1 MVASGSGSGV
11 SQSGNSVT
19 KSIGLLATVL
29 TVIIGLITIS
39 QYMSRE
45 IKFLAGELKSRD
57 IQISELRNVVQLANN
72 KLVAFGERFKE
83 VETKLNSMKL
93 LSNVELSFIKK
104 RIDVNENN
112 FRESSKLINSVK
124 VECLKNELNRIR
136 SKNP

>member
-1 MVASGSGSGV
+1 MAASSNSV
-11 SQSGNSVT
+11 RSNGNSIT

-45 IKFLAGELKSRD
+45 IKFLTGELKSRD
-57 IQISELRNVVQLANN
+57 VQISQLRQEVQLANN

-93 LSNVELSFIKK
+93 LSNVELSSIKK
-104 RIDVNENN
+104 RLDINE
-112 FRESSKLINSVK
+112 SKLYDSYNLINSIK
-124 VECLKNELNRIR
+124 VEYLKNELNRIR